1 MTEPANVYMQ
11 GPDGKRAYTTETLF
25 RDLWEPKGWTRIP
38 EAPVQSELEREIIA
52 ASGPIRQALGAERAE
67 PVRSDPMPLPGESG
81 EDYEARVIP
90 AFATVNADRLVWLF
104 TALGHGGDLNDRST
118 WEMHRPTAERAI
130 ALMKERGW

>member
-1 MTEPANVYMQ
+1 MSDPLDR
-11 GPDGKRAYTTETLF
+11 GPSEEADR
-25 RDLWEPKGWTRIP
+25 WTRV
-38 EAPVQSELEREIIA
+38 PVEESTTK
-52 ASGPIRQALGAERAE
+52 ALGAERVE

-90 AFATVNADRLVWLF
+90 SFATVNADRLVWLF